1 VNANDPVQDTV
12 DREDCLL
19 HFNMEEEIA
28 LPQEHRPAGLPAART
43 QDRAQEAA
51 HNRTTQRGE
60 HGERSMIGKLS
71 RPKRNPKVVPIDQP
85 EPISPDR
92 PRLIASD
99 KVTKRVII
107 AIGG

>member
-1 VNANDPVQDTV
+1 
-12 DREDCLL
+12 
-19 HFNMEEEIA
+19 MISK
-28 LPQEHRPAGLPAART
+28 LP
-43 QDRAQEAA
+43 
-51 HNRTTQRGE
+51 
-60 HGERSMIGKLS
+60 

-107 AIGG
+107 AIGGQRLAYDFTTRITRLPPATGDHPAPIVPLSLPAKKRTRGESK